1 MEQYRVPYRQN
12 DPTLIMGVEAPRLVG
27 VIILWVGMSI
37 LGFNLIGI
45 AFGLAYWVMYKKLQG
60 AGGLK
65 GGVIHTLWRYGLW
78 ADGKKH
84 KYNPQNPD
92 LYS

>member
-1 MEQYRVPYRQN
+1 MEQYRVPFRQN
-12 DPTLIMGVEAPRLVG
+12 NPTLIMGVEAPRLVG
-27 VIILWVGMSI
+27 SIILWVGMSI

-45 AFGLAYWVMYKKLQG
+45 GFGLAYWVMYKKMQG
-60 AGGLK
+60 DGGLK
-65 GGVIHTLWRYGLW
+65 GGIIHTLWRLGLW
-78 ADGKKH
+78 VDGKKH